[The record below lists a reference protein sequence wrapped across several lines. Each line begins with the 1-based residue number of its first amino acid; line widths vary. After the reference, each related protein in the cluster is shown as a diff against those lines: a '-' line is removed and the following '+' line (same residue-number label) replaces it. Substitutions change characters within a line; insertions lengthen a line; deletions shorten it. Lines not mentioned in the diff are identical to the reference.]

1 MHEVQSLYCSVLAL
15 RKRKARLVDLS
26 VLVLSLK
33 TVWAPEVDLL

>member
-1 MHEVQSLYCSVLAL
+1 MHEVQSLDCSVLAL